1 MIFDEK
7 LNWPVLSGK
16 TAIDDRQNSGVCYL
30 VFQPPKDACASPGQR
45 HELADVEVSVGH
57 GHVIKLFHSTIHAR
71 EGGRMLRA
79 FRRPVCALLTTVRA
93 QGHRRSVSDRVDLWG
108 GVTAPLLA
116 TLCGVTAPLTAP
128 LLRLSSVPSTIGWV
142 FEMAVALAW
151 TTGERLVD
159 VKTDPLLAVLCV
171 AYPPIP
177 APIFPSR
184 VAPRRGCGAGGRFST
199 GMMVRLVAGTCVRAY
214 ES

>member
-71 EGGRMLRA
+71 EGGRMHRA

-93 QGHRRSVSDRVDLWG
+93 QGHRRFVSDRVDLWG

-116 TLCGVTAPLTAP
+116 PLCGVTAPLTAS
-128 LLRLSSVPSTIGWV
+128 LFWLSSVPPTIGWV
-142 FEMAVALAW
+142 FEMAV
-151 TTGERLVD
+151 V
-159 VKTDPLLAVLCV
+159 CV
-171 AYPPIP
+171 AHPPIP
-177 APIFPSR
+177 APILPSR
-184 VAPRRGCGAGGRFST
+184 VAPRRGCGSGGRLST
-199 GMMVRLVAGTCVRAY
+199 GLMVRLVAGTCVPGARTSR
-214 ES
+214 ESLRLGKAEQLR